1 MATNDIGVRV
11 KLEGEQQYKEQMRQI
26 TQQTKLM
33 RAETAKMEAEW
44 NKDSTAQQKAA
55 QQTKLLKTQIDQQK
69 KTVETARANVQ
80 KYSEATG
87 ENSAQTLKWKTAL
100 AEAEAEL
107 KRLENELAQVPNK
120 AQLIGKAMQD
130 AGQKIEAVGKKIS
143 SVGSGMTKGVT
154 APIVA
159 AAAAAVKVTADF
171 DTSMSK
177 VRALS
182 GATAEEFEQL
192 RNKAREMGA
201 STKYSAGE
209 AADAL
214 SYMALAGWD
223 TQQMIGGL
231 DGVLNLAAASGMDL
245 AQASDLVTDY
255 LSAFGLQ
262 ASDASRMADELAYAQ
277 ANSNT
282 TTQQLGDAFG
292 NTAAQMHT
300 AGQSMET
307 TTAILEAF
315 ANQGLK
321 GSEAGTALSAM
332 VRDITQHM
340 EDGAI
345 KIGETTI
352 QVQDANGNFRNM
364 IDILADVEEA
374 TDGMGSAEK
383 SAALMTTFTARSVK
397 GVSMALT
404 EGTDNIRG
412 YEDELT
418 NAGGTAK
425 QMAEVMQD
433 NLTGQL
439 TILKSQVQ
447 ELGISFGDILVPKI
461 RKAVD
466 WVQKQVDKFNK
477 LDSSTKENIVKFGML
492 AAAAGPVLLVTGKM
506 VESVGKLVST
516 GGKVIEW
523 VGKMA
528 AGHAAN
534 ATAAAAD
541 ATATTAAATATEG
554 LNAAMAVSPVGAVAL
569 AIGALVAGILALKAG
584 YEHAKQ
590 AALEENEALNETV
603 TATKNATSGLQD
615 AGNALKETYD
625 EADQSIAQVMA
636 SSQRAT
642 TIADELADLQKKTKL
657 TTDEQQR
664 MKALVGELNG
674 LYPDLG
680 LAIDDNTGK
689 LNKNADEI
697 QNVVQQATN
706 MAKVQAYQKAI
717 AAITEELGAAYEA
730 QALAAWEADRAQEA
744 AAEANKGREA
754 DIARLQER
762 IKSATGTEKEL
773 LQAQLDSLQAQGGQS
788 LAVREANDALT
799 QYNNTERETTRTI
812 EEGNDKIDYLTKAM
826 NEAAA
831 EIGLTDEE
839 IAGIGE
845 STEEAADATE
855 ELALETEDLGD
866 TMEETAETIS
876 DASKEI
882 IDAYNSTKDSA
893 YTSTMEQKG
902 LFEEL
907 EAAEAVSIESMISG
921 LQSHIEAY
929 SNWNGNVDK
938 LMSDTRY
945 KTDEGFR
952 NMVNSITAA
961 GIDMAPELQAIVTA
975 FENGDAQIEQ
985 LVDGYGNMKQLSVE
999 ASENMAFA
1007 KTELQYGIGGMAE
1020 AFAEGGITLEGAAG
1034 EMIASASA
1042 PINRGDLQKAAL
1054 DEARFAV
1061 DGMSTTLDSGEPS
1074 AAMTSALARMEKE
1087 NSKPAT
1093 AAGENIAGNVGAGM
1107 TDGSGEIA
1115 AGGDAMSSEVQST
1128 LTEVGA
1134 QASQAQSDG
1143 SEIAKAMAQGINGS
1157 KPLVIA
1163 AMNAVKT
1170 AISTSLLQ
1178 IRGLSSTAKTNGQGI
1193 SNSLRDGIN
1202 AGKSGVQTAMD
1213 GLKTTVTTALDGIS
1227 SSSGTAKTA
1236 GQNIASNLAAGIN
1249 AKAGDVSTA
1258 ATTLASKASEP
1269 ISGLQDKS
1277 WKWGNDFGKNFN
1289 NGLAASQDAIVKT
1302 ATAIAQAVKDAL
1314 GHSTPKVGPMKDDDV
1329 WGLHMGQNFAAGMV
1343 KSIPAIEAA
1352 SYQMASAAV
1361 LDTYADIG
1369 MLSGQS
1375 EPLTADMMFDAFSA
1389 ALKEADMNVYIGN
1402 REFRRVLR
1410 ENGAIA

>member
-33 RAETAKMEAEW
+33 RAETMAMESAW

-69 KTVETARANVQ
+69 KAVETARANVER
-80 KYSEATG
+80 YSEATG

-107 KRLENELAQVPNK
+107 NRLQRELAQVPNK
-120 AQLIGKAMQD
+120 AQLIGKAMQE

-182 GATAEEFEQL
+182 GATGDEFEAL
-192 RNKAREMGA
+192 RNKAREMG
-201 STKYSAGE
+201 STTQYSASE

-223 TQQMIGGL
+223 TQQMMGGL

-245 AQASDLVTDY
+245 AQASDMVTDY

-262 ASDASRMADELAYAQ
+262 ASDATRMADELAYAQ

-345 KIGETTI
+345 KIGDTTI

-364 IDILADVEEA
+364 IDILADVEKA

-412 YEDELT
+412 YEEELG

-425 QMAEVMQD
+425 EMAETMQD

-439 TILKSQVQ
+439 TKLKSAVQ

-461 RKAVD
+461 RTAVD
-466 WVQKQVDKFNK
+466 WVQKQVDKFNR
-477 LDSSTKENIVKFGML
+477 LDSSTKENIVKFGMF

-506 VESVGKLVST
+506 VEATGKMVT
-516 GGKVIEW
+516 AGGKVVEW
-523 VGKMA
+523 VGKMVA
-528 AGHAAN
+528 AHAADTAAKTGETVATEA
-534 ATAAAAD
+534 ATAAQ
-541 ATATTAAATATEG
+541 EG
-554 LNAAMAVSPVGAVAL
+554 LNLAMLASPVGQVAL
-569 AIGALVAGILALKAG
+569 AITALVAGIVALKAG

-603 TATKNATSGLQD
+603 TATRNATSGLED
-615 AGNALKETYD
+615 AGNALKDTYD
-625 EADQSIAQVMA
+625 EADRSIAQVMA

-642 TIADELADLQKKTKL
+642 AIADELAELQKKTKL
-657 TTDEQQR
+657 TSDEQQR

-674 LYPDLG
+674 LYPNLG

-717 AAITEELGAAYEA
+717 ASITEELGAAYEA

-744 AAEANKGREA
+744 AAEANKGRES

-762 IKSATGTEKEL
+762 IKSATGSEKEL

-812 EEGNDKIDYLTKAM
+812 EEGNDKIDYLTEKM
-826 NEAAA
+826 NEAAE

-839 IAGIGE
+839 LANMGE
-845 STEEAADATE
+845 STEGATE
-855 ELALETEDLGD
+855 ATADLAAETEDLGD
-866 TMEETAETIS
+866 TMEETAEEIS

-882 IDAYNSTKDSA
+882 IDAYNSTRDSA
-893 YTSTMEQKG
+893 QQSVMEQKG
-902 LFEEL
+902 MFEEL
-907 EAAEAVSIESMISG
+907 EASEAVSIESMVAG
-921 LQSHIEAY
+921 LQSHVEAY
-929 SNWNGNVDK
+929 TNWNGNVQK
-938 LMSDTRY
+938 LMSSTRY
-945 KTDEGFR
+945 QTDEGFR
-952 NMVNSITAA
+952 AMVNSVASA

-975 FENGDAQIEQ
+975 FENGDVQIEQ
-985 LVDGYGNMKQLSVE
+985 LVDGYGNMQQLSVE
-999 ASENMAFA
+999 TSENMAFA
-1007 KTELQYGIGGMAE
+1007 KTELQYGINGMAE
-1020 AFAEGGITLEGAAG
+1020 AFNEGGIVLEGAAG
-1034 EMIASASA
+1034 QMIEAASRPLPKLPGDGVFYAS
-1042 PINRGDLQKAAL
+1042 
-1054 DEARFAV
+1054 ETV
-1061 DGMSTTLDSGEPS
+1061 TGMSNTLNSGEPS
-1074 AAMTSALARMEKE
+1074 AAMTASLARMESE
-1087 NSKPAT
+1087 NAKPAA
-1093 AAGENIAGNVGAGM
+1093 AAGESIAGSVGEGM

-1115 AGGDAMSSEVQST
+1115 EGGATMSGEVQST

-1143 SEIAKAMAQGINGS
+1143 SEIARAMAQGINGG

-1178 IRGLSSTAKTNGQGI
+1178 VRGLSSTAKTNGQGI
-1193 SNSLRDGIN
+1193 SNSLRDGLN
-1202 AGKSGVQTAMD
+1202 AGKAGVKTAMD
-1213 GLKTTVTTALDGIS
+1213 TMKTSITDALTEIS
-1227 SSSGTAKTA
+1227 GKAGTARTA
-1236 GQNIASNLAAGIN
+1236 GENISSNLANGIN
-1249 AKAGDVSTA
+1249 ANAGSVSTA
-1258 ATTLASKASEP
+1258 ATTLASKASKP
-1269 ISGLQDKS
+1269 ISELKDKS
-1277 WKWGNDFGKNFN
+1277 YKWGNDFGVNFN
-1289 NGLAASQDAIVKT
+1289 NGLAAAKPAIVQT
-1302 ATAIAQAVKDAL
+1302 ATAIGQAVKDAL

-1329 WGLHMGQNFAAGMV
+1329 WGLHMGQNFARGMV
-1343 KSIPAIEAA
+1343 QSIPVIESAA
-1352 SYQMASAAV
+1352 YQMANAAV
-1361 LDTYADIG
+1361 IDTYADVG

-1375 EPLTADMMFDAFSA
+1375 EPLTADLMFDAFSA
-1389 ALKEADMNVYIGN
+1389 ALREADMNVYIGN
-1402 REFRRVLR
+1402 REFKRVLR